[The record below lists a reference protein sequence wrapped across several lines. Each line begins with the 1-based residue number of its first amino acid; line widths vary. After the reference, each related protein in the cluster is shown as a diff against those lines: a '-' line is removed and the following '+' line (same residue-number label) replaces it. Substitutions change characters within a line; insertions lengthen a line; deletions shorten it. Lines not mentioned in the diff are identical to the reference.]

1 MIPHHECMN
10 EEMSKSTSFR
20 IIVGWRK
27 QAMDTIQ
34 VKLKPKKELQF
45 STKGRPKRGME
56 NMFTL
61 SKEKNVQ
68 AWISPLQ
75 DSPQKG
81 TF

>member
-1 MIPHHECMN
+1 
-10 EEMSKSTSFR
+10 
-20 IIVGWRK
+20 
-27 QAMDTIQ
+27 MDTIQ